1 MCSSIINALSM
12 APFVS
17 PMRLNVNFVISHA
30 PLFSIWPQFASLI
43 SALAICLCTQWLQ
56 HSGNAHRSPNMAGS
70 FPLPYLCTDCS
81 LYILLLFSFLKKK
94 NLSLSVKT
102 SSSGKPSLV
111 GSFVHTSIINHWV
124 GSNPASPAKLAIS
137 KGPLC
142 SQHQTWCPE
151 CS

>member
-1 MCSSIINALSM
+1 MFFYHQCPFNGSLCLAYEIKCQFCNKPCPSLQYLTPVCLSNFCSCNLSLHPM
-12 APFVS
+12 AAAQWECSPF
-17 PMRLNVNFVISHA
+17 PKHGRLLPIAIPLHR
-30 PLFSIWPQFASLI
+30 LFSLHTPSL
-43 SALAICLCTQWLQ
+43 
-56 HSGNAHRSPNMAGS
+56 
-70 FPLPYLCTDCS
+70 F
-81 LYILLLFSFLKKK
+81 LLKKKK